1 MMNYSEFE
9 KTDPM
14 PRILMMMMTL
24 YAAIMAPIHVIRLA
38 LFLYTLTDIWN
49 IRTTFNYSSPITNMM
64 SYAEFE
70 KTDPMPR
77 ILMMLMALLAAM
89 IAPIPVIRLAL
100 FLYTLSDIWNI
111 GATFNYNSDSLGK
124 IDTSNH

>member
-1 MMNYSEFE
+1 MMNYS
-9 KTDPM
+9 
-14 PRILMMMMTL
+14 
-24 YAAIMAPIHVIRLA
+24 
-38 LFLYTLTDIWN
+38 
-49 IRTTFNYSSPITNMM
+49 
-64 SYAEFE
+64 EFE